1 MKCIDQ
7 ILQIYEH
14 SFALLQADN
23 HEQEPVFVKMLQLGP
38 IQTSDFRPCDRMS
51 VFVVLNREKKERLGI
66 ARTKVVST
74 SSLTKDITDQVNT
87 GSSELISFKV
97 FELNRTRLNRAKQ
110 KSGEKKLRRKLV
122 T

>member
-38 IQTSDFRPCDRMS
+38 IQTSDFRLCDRMS

-97 FELNRTRLNRAKQ
+97 FELKRLNLAKQ
-110 KSGEKKLRRKLV
+110 KGKEKKLRRKLV